1 MYDVVGE
8 SRPTMELARLGAR
21 FAKGWP
27 RVQAQHAGKLAAE
40 QLVERVQPFAKP
52 IIDEHHSAGRVV
64 VLATTTPYDLVKPL
78 ADALGLDDVIATRYG
93 VEGDHYDGTID
104 GEFVWGRGKLRA
116 VEDWADNNDVTLI
129 ESYAYSDSWYDAP

>member
-64 VLATTTPYDLVKPL
+64 VLATMTPYDLVKPL

-93 VEGDHYDGTID
+93 ERDGKYDGTIN
-104 GEFVWGRGKLRA
+104 GEFVWGKGKLRA
-116 VEDWADNNDVTLI
+116 VQEWADANGV
-129 ESYAYSDSWYDAP
+129 SMSDSFAY